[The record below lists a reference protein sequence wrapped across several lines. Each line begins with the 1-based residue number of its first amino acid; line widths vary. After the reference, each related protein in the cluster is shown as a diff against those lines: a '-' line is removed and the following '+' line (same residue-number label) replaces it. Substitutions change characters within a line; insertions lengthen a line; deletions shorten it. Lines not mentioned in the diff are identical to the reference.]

1 MSHRSFITPFCA
13 PLAASSLT
21 GCEPGSGGIG
31 TAGGSTFLVSTSS
44 TSTLDSF
51 VLVDLFPDGVY
62 AQQRVEASWTR
73 ETDDGMARPSW
84 RFAYSVTY
92 DRAHDRLI
100 LFGGID
106 EDLTTLFGD
115 TWSFANGRWN
125 LEATEGPSPRAFSRM
140 WFGRD
145 GRVHLQGG
153 SDNGG
158 DVVHHDEW
166 ALDDDGWQQL
176 STECGP

>member
-13 PLAASSLT
+13 TLAASSLT

-84 RFAYSVTY
+84 RFACCSSLAPVP
-92 DRAHDRLI
+92 A
-100 LFGGID
+100 
-106 EDLTTLFGD
+106 
-115 TWSFANGRWN
+115 
-125 LEATEGPSPRAFSRM
+125 PSPASSSLFLTLLLLLH
-140 WFGRD
+140 GR
-145 GRVHLQGG
+145 
-153 SDNGG
+153 
-158 DVVHHDEW
+158 
-166 ALDDDGWQQL
+166 
-176 STECGP
+176 T